1 MFDAIIIEIQETWKD
16 AYKKFEVSRSNL
28 KFNKRGGPNKVR
40 GGGKKIAK
48 LISGGGRLFG
58 TQEYHVSSWC
68 EFELNW
74 MIGSWFSLISIN

>member
-48 LISGGGRLFG
+48 LISGGDVYLAPKSTMSLHGANL
-58 TQEYHVSSWC
+58 
-68 EFELNW
+68 
-74 MIGSWFSLISIN
+74 SLIGWLDLDFH